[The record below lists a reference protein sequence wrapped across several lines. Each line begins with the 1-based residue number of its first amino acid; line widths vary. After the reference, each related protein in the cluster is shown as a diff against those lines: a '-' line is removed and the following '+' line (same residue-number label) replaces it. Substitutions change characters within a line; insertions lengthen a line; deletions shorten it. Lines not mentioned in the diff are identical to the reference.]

1 MLRDEGH
8 EPFHDDD
15 LDVLVEMAERAA
27 PVIRNAQIV
36 ADQRRRDAAMAEFAR
51 GALAS
56 DNPAGL
62 HQSAVDLLR
71 EALGA
76 AYVVYL
82 EADGEERLLVT
93 AARRPARAAVP
104 AAPRAR
110 VTAPKPLDVLRT
122 GDPYVCDDMHHE
134 VSAEMVALAETLGAD
149 SGLAVRVRGSWRRS
163 ACSPSW
169 PSAPAGSPTTTSAT
183 SRPTRGCS
191 RPRCNASRPS
201 RRSARWPRSAGGCS
215 TGWSPPRR
223 TSAPGSPTAC
233 TRTRCR

>member
-1 MLRDEGH
+1 MALHHPDPERLAALAAIFERPLAIDEGLSGHVIASGSAGIVERYSPSSLGFIRDPALVGALEEYGRPSAVVASLRAGGQAMGAITVLRDEGH

-93 AARRPARAAVP
+93 ACRRPVP
-104 AAPRAR
+104 
-110 VTAPKPLDVLRT
+110 
-122 GDPYVCDDMHHE
+122 G
-134 VSAEMVALAETLGAD
+134 
-149 SGLAVRVRGSWRRS
+149 
-163 ACSPSW
+163 
-169 PSAPAGSPTTTSAT
+169 
-183 SRPTRGCS
+183 S
-191 RPRCNASRPS
+191 RPRCPEA
-201 RRSARWPRSAGGCS
+201 RR
-215 TGWSPPRR
+215 
-223 TSAPGSPTAC
+223 
-233 TRTRCR
+233 